1 MTEEVMSVPLILY
14 FLENWHGNL
23 QSSAS
28 ICASQTQVVGEKSQ
42 LTLLGSHMLAFFFF
56 FGAEQ
61 DHTYIEKPGVPVATP
76 AMREEVLLVHVTQSD
91 FFPRR
96 PLMLL
101 LM

>member
-56 FGAEQ
+56 LEQ
-61 DHTYIEKPGVPVATP
+61 NKIIHTLRNLGSQWPHQP
-76 AMREEVLLVHVTQSD
+76 
-91 FFPRR
+91 
-96 PLMLL
+96 
-101 LM
+101 